1 MRVSSFAVARPS
13 PVDRNPTTYIF
24 FYGVTASSP
33 SAQTQQLTYT
43 VPAGRRASIQSAF
56 AYLARFTAATVN
68 GRPNVII
75 TVNVGSGNQN
85 VAYVGLRANTVG
97 DKDTINITNAGQY
110 VAGTII
116 RAFDQDDS
124 TLGTVDRQM
133 GFTILEFDA

>member
-1 MRVSSFAVARPS
+1 MRVSSYTVARPS

-24 FYGVTASSP
+24 YYGVTASAP

-43 VPAGRRASIQSAF
+43 VPAGKRASIQSAF
-56 AYLARFTAATVN
+56 AYLARVTVASTN

-85 VAYVGLRANTVG
+85 VVYVGLRANTVG
-97 DKDTINITNAGQY
+97 DTNSINITDAGQY

-124 TLGTVDRQM
+124 TGGTVDRQM

>member
-1 MRVSSFAVARPS
+1 MRVSSYAVARPS

-24 FYGVTASSP
+24 FYGASASAP

-43 VPAGRRASIQSAF
+43 VPAGKRASIQSAY
-56 AYLARFTAATVN
+56 AYLGRVTAASVN

-75 TVNVGSGNQN
+75 TVNVGGGNLN
-85 VAYVGLRANTVG
+85 VVYVGLRANTVG
-97 DKDTINITNAGQY
+97 DKDSINITNAGQY

-124 TLGTVDRQM
+124 TGGTVDRQM
-133 GFTILEFDA
+133 GFTVLEFDA